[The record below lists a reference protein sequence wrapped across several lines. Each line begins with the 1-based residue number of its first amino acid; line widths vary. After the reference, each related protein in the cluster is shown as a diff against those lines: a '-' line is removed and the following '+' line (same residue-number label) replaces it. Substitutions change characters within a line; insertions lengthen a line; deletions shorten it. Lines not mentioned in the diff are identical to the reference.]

1 MVDGSKSAAH
11 LKQTDYLVRGIP
23 QAAGFT
29 YLGFFLGVRCFRE
42 SAKKES
48 LKVLMN

>member
-1 MVDGSKSAAH
+1 MAHITSYGSKTAAH

-29 YLGFFLGVRCFRE
+29 YLGFIEPFLVRKPGAAQE
-42 SAKKES
+42 PAK
-48 LKVLMN
+48 